1 MESSRPTE
9 SAKSADHVGLT
20 DSMILE
26 LESLLDKPEAQVDSG
41 ELSDSDTVFQA
52 RPIAP
57 SPPTDP
63 SPSLAAFP
71 TGRRRSDHLK
81 ITGRGTQTPP
91 AETQDI
97 DDRPVSDLPAKFQP
111 PETQGTPLKG
121 QSGPNSH
128 LLNHLQRRLDQA
140 KANQNLEH
148 LDTHTSK
155 RQTAAAPLPTPAP
168 TPAPVAPP
176 EPKSP
181 NENITIPRLP
191 SALAAAGLDG
201 SSKTSNLLKSK
212 LTDYYLATTVRVDL
226 KRLTQLNNLVGE
238 LVTQENVAQLQNQQY
253 HGIVGSIEQ
262 RFAQFEEITRELRS
276 WLDQSQN
283 NRASSVGSSM
293 GLMGGPRVHKGGE
306 GGDFDP
312 LMMDYY
318 SNLYTLANFMM
329 EEIAQLGEAVLDM
342 KLLTQQAKL
351 TQRKRQQTL
360 KHVRD
365 SLLRA
370 RMLPVADL
378 LQRFPRM
385 VRDLSVQYNKR
396 VDVKLNGTGTLLDK
410 AILEKLLD
418 PLVHL
423 VRNAFDHGIEMP
435 DKRQTLGKAVDATIE
450 IRAYH
455 RGNQTYIEVRDDGR
469 GIDPEKIR
477 KKVES
482 LGLLPSEKADAL
494 TRAQLYEYIFEPGFS
509 TAAQVSELSGRGV
522 GLDAVRTQVRQLKG
536 NISLKSELGK
546 GTTFTLRF
554 PLTLTTANLV
564 VFRIQTS
571 LLALPVDTL
580 AAITNAALEDIE
592 IHNGEQFF
600 RWQDKLV
607 PIYPPDALLGQYPLL
622 KKPLE
627 PMQSVP
633 LSAEGEMPLLLI
645 SGESELLA
653 LPVDEVIQEQELVIK
668 PFGSVLAPPGYLY
681 GCTTLGD
688 GSPASVIDGQ
698 ALIMR
703 HKSMS
708 WSNFAPAKDNPMLAE
723 WAKLS
728 ESEGLS
734 LQWDEYPN
742 MPGSDLEIEEVP
754 TVLVVDDSL
763 TARQFLTMTLEKGG
777 YRVIQ
782 AKDGRD
788 AMLQL
793 QQESRIRAVFCDVEM
808 PRMNGFEFLSRCRE
822 EFAASAPPVIM
833 LTSRSSEKHVQ
844 MAESLG
850 AASYLTKPYLE
861 DELLQTLMV
870 CLKG

>member
-1 MESSRPTE
+1 MESSRPTD

-26 LESLLDKPEAQVDSG
+26 LESLLDKPDAQADSG
-41 ELSDSDTVFQA
+41 ELSDPDTIFQA

-57 SPPTDP
+57 PAKPDQN
-63 SPSLAAFP
+63 LAAFP
-71 TGRRRSDHLK
+71 TGRRRTDHLK
-81 ITGRGTQTPP
+81 ITGQGDQPP
-91 AETQDI
+91 DETLDI
-97 DDRPVSDLPAKFQP
+97 DDRPVSDVPAKFQP

-155 RQTAAAPLPTPAP
+155 RQTAAAPEPTP
-168 TPAPVAPP
+168 PAAP
-176 EPKSP
+176 EPKP
-181 NENITIPRLP
+181 QNENITIPRLP
-191 SALAAAGLDG
+191 SSLAAAGLDG
-201 SSKTSNLLKSK
+201 GNKTSNLLKSK

-435 DKRQTLGKAVDATIE
+435 DKRHALGKAVDATIE

-477 KKVES
+477 RKVEN

-536 NISLKSELGK
+536 NISLKSEQGK

-668 PFGSVLAPPGYLY
+668 PFGSVLASPSYLY

-734 LQWDEYPN
+734 LQWDEYSN

-754 TVLVVDDSL
+754 TILVVDDSL

-788 AMLQL
+788 
-793 QQESRIRAVFCDVEM
+793 RNR
-808 PRMNGFEFLSRCRE
+808 GFG
-822 EFAASAPPVIM
+822 
-833 LTSRSSEKHVQ
+833 RSSVMWKC
-844 MAESLG
+844 
-850 AASYLTKPYLE
+850 LE
-861 DELLQTLMV
+861 
-870 CLKG
+870 

>member
-1 MESSRPTE
+1 
-9 SAKSADHVGLT
+9 
-20 DSMILE
+20 MILE
-26 LESLLDKPEAQVDSG
+26 LESLLDKPDAQADSG
-41 ELSDSDTVFQA
+41 DSDTVFQA

-57 SPPTDP
+57 PPKPDQN
-63 SPSLAAFP
+63 LAAFP
-71 TGRRRSDHLK
+71 TGRRRTDHLK
-81 ITGRGTQTPP
+81 ITGQGNQAPD
-91 AETQDI
+91 EIQDI
-97 DDRPVSDLPAKFQP
+97 DDRPVSDSPAKFQP
-111 PETQGTPLKG
+111 PETQGTPLLRS

-155 RQTAAAPLPTPAP
+155 RQTVAPAP
-168 TPAPVAPP
+168 PPPPPPPP
-176 EPKSP
+176 EPK

-201 SSKTSNLLKSK
+201 SNKTSSLLKSK

-306 GGDFDP
+306 SSGDFDP

-435 DKRQTLGKAVDATIE
+435 DKRHALGKAVDATIE

-477 KKVES
+477 RKVEN

-536 NISLKSELGK
+536 NISLKSEQGK

-600 RWQDKLV
+600 RWQGKLV

-668 PFGSVLAPPGYLY
+668 PFGSVLASPSYLY

-734 LQWDEYPN
+734 LQWDEYSN

-754 TVLVVDDSL
+754 TILVVDDSL

-808 PRMNGFEFLSRCRE
+808 PRMNGFEFLSRCRD

-870 CLKG
+870 CLKS

>member
-1 MESSRPTE
+1 MESTRPSDSTKPVE
-9 SAKSADHVGLT
+9 HVGLT

-26 LESLLDKPEAQVDSG
+26 LESLLDTDDAANQNDPNGLTTHGA
-41 ELSDSDTVFQA
+41 VFP
-52 RPIAP
+52 RRSIAP
-57 SPPTDP
+57 DPTASPDPT
-63 SPSLAAFP
+63 SPNLAAFP

-81 ITGRGTQTPP
+81 ITGQGEQIPP
-91 AETQDI
+91 EAAQDI
-97 DDRPVSDLPAKFQP
+97 DDRPVSDIPAKFQP

-155 RQTAAAPLPTPAP
+155 SAAAPEPTP
-168 TPAPVAPP
+168 VAA
-176 EPKSP
+176 PKSP

-191 SALAAAGLDG
+191 SALAGLDG
-201 SSKTSNLLKSK
+201 SGKTSNLLKSK

-283 NRASSVGSSM
+283 TRASSVSSFPGHSMGS
-293 GLMGGPRVHKGGE
+293 GLMGGPRVNKSSE
-306 GGDFDP
+306 SAGDFDP

-435 DKRQTLGKAVDATIE
+435 DKRHTLGKAVDATIE

-477 KKVES
+477 KKVEN

-668 PFGSVLAPPGYLY
+668 PFGSVLAPPSYLY

-723 WAKLS
+723 WARLS
-728 ESEGLS
+728 ESEGLA
-734 LQWDEYPN
+734 LQLDEYPN

-754 TVLVVDDSL
+754 TILVVDDSL

-870 CLKG
+870 CLKR

>member
-1 MESSRPTE
+1 
-9 SAKSADHVGLT
+9 
-20 DSMILE
+20 MILE
-26 LESLLDKPEAQVDSG
+26 LESLLDKPDAQADSG

-57 SPPTDP
+57 IAKPDQSPH
-63 SPSLAAFP
+63 LAAFP
-71 TGRRRSDHLK
+71 TGRRRTDHLK
-81 ITGRGTQTPP
+81 ITGQKITGQGDLIPD
-91 AETQDI
+91 ETQDI

-148 LDTHTSK
+148 LDTYTSR
-155 RQTAAAPLPTPAP
+155 RQTVPAP
-168 TPAPVAPP
+168 DPTLAPELPPP
-176 EPKSP
+176 EPKSS

-191 SALAAAGLDG
+191 SSLAAAGLDG
-201 SSKTSNLLKSK
+201 SNKTSNLLKSK

-276 WLDQSQN
+276 WLDQSQT
-283 NRASSVGSSM
+283 NRASSVGSSI

-306 GGDFDP
+306 GGGDFDP

-435 DKRQTLGKAVDATIE
+435 DRRHALGKAIDATIE

-477 KKVES
+477 KKVEN

-494 TRAQLYEYIFEPGFS
+494 TRAQLYDYIFEPGFS

-600 RWQDKLV
+600 RWQGKLV

-668 PFGSVLAPPGYLY
+668 PFGSVLASPSYLY

-734 LQWDEYPN
+734 LQWDEYSN

-754 TVLVVDDSL
+754 TILVVDDSL

-870 CLKG
+870 CLKS

>member
-1 MESSRPTE
+1 MDPLQNLQV
-9 SAKSADHVGLT
+9 AAQGQIAGLT

-26 LESLLDKPEAQVDSG
+26 LESLLDDDAT
-41 ELSDSDTVFQA
+41 ELPIGSQNAVASPAAPAIASQNPQQTLFDKVVASRRDQSDRANSQPPQN
-52 RPIAP
+52 RPI
-57 SPPTDP
+57 STPPME
-63 SPSLAAFP
+63 
-71 TGRRRSDHLK
+71 
-81 ITGRGTQTPP
+81 GTQP
-91 AETQDI
+91 
-97 DDRPVSDLPAKFQP
+97 S
-111 PETQGTPLKG
+111 
-121 QSGPNSH
+121 S
-128 LLNHLQRRLDQA
+128 LLNHLQ
-140 KANQNLEH
+140 KH
-148 LDTHTSK
+148 LDRSPQHPAADAASDKTDK
-155 RQTAAAPLPTPAP
+155 TAPDKIAPDKATKPVMPAPKEEMMRRATDPVRLPTA
-168 TPAPVAPP
+168 
-176 EPKSP
+176 
-181 NENITIPRLP
+181 IPSLE
-191 SALAAAGLDG
+191 G
-201 SSKTSNLLKSK
+201 SKTSNLLKSK

-253 HGIVGSIEQ
+253 QGIVGSIEQ
-262 RFAQFEEITRELRS
+262 RFSQFEEITRELRT

-283 NRASSVGSSM
+283 TRASSVSSFT
-293 GLMGGPRVHKGGE
+293 PAVTRFNKSSPTE
-306 GGDFDP
+306 GADFDP

-318 SNLYTLANFMM
+318 SNLYTMANSMM
-329 EEIAQLGEAVLDM
+329 EEIAQLGEVVLDM
-342 KLLTQQAKL
+342 KVLTQQAKL

-396 VDVKLNGTGTLLDK
+396 VEVKLNGTGTLLDK

-435 DKRQTLGKAVDATIE
+435 DKREEEGKSIDATIE

-477 KKVES
+477 RKVKD
-482 LGLLPSEKADAL
+482 LDLLPQDKAEEL
-494 TRAQLYEYIFEPGFS
+494 TCAQLYEYIFEPGFS
-509 TAAQVSELSGRGV
+509 TAPQVSELSGRGV
-522 GLDAVRTQVRQLKG
+522 GLDVVRTQVRQLKG
-536 NISLKSELGK
+536 NISLKSDLNK

-571 LLALPVDTL
+571 LMALPVDTL
-580 AAITNAALEDIE
+580 AAITNASLEDIE
-592 IHNGEQFF
+592 IHDGEQFF

-668 PFGSVLAPPGYLY
+668 PFGSAIAPPTYLY

-703 HKSMS
+703 HKSLS
-708 WSNFAPAKDNPMLAE
+708 WSNFSPTKENLMLAE

-728 ESEGLS
+728 EAEGLS
-734 LQWDEYPN
+734 LQLEAYSN
-742 MPGSDLEIEEVP
+742 MSGGDLEIEEVP
-754 TVLVVDDSL
+754 TILVVDDSL

-844 MAESLG
+844 MADSLG
-850 AASYLTKPYLE
+850 AAAYLTKPYLE